1 MSNTL
6 RSTRNSQI
14 RSPSQS
20 AAILQILPSFVV
32 HYRRLVFSC
41 LWRLWYSVWGLSRVM
56 NSVFQSSNYTP
67 GGAPCN
73 PQDTSA
79 GLSDEMGISHSFT
92 LTAISGVQTSF
103 NMEYLPEAFAQS
115 LLVYCSTQVM
125 VLLEVFDELSEP
137 PRDIRWCWRQRLCAA
152 EPRDV
157 SLSWLFMCD
166 TGKLSKRG
174 TLNWVGR
181 IK

>member
-1 MSNTL
+1 
-6 RSTRNSQI
+6 
-14 RSPSQS
+14 
-20 AAILQILPSFVV
+20 
-32 HYRRLVFSC
+32 
-41 LWRLWYSVWGLSRVM
+41 M

-125 VLLEVFDELSEP
+125 VLLEVFDEFAGAGVKDFVLQNHEMFLYHGCLCVIQESF
-137 PRDIRWCWRQRLCAA
+137 QREGL
-152 EPRDV
+152 
-157 SLSWLFMCD
+157 
-166 TGKLSKRG
+166 
-174 TLNWVGR
+174 
-181 IK
+181 